1 MNITLRVK
9 QNLHVEGDSIISYET
24 EVARIHPDGI
34 EVFGKY
40 SRTTSKHITFLAGML
55 ELPIKSQPTSRPYFR
70 ELMYGTNVR
79 YDNSVCPKSSTRILT
94 HLKETNDWDT
104 ALVAGLIDDEVS
116 IKDKHIIM
124 EHLSKQ
130 GKNIQ
135 ELRQAVEAMR
145 SFRSKVI

>member
-1 MNITLRVK
+1 
-9 QNLHVEGDSIISYET
+9 
-24 EVARIHPDGI
+24 
-34 EVFGKY
+34 
-40 SRTTSKHITFLAGML
+40 
-55 ELPIKSQPTSRPYFR
+55 
-70 ELMYGTNVR
+70 MYGTNVR

-94 HLKETNDWDT
+94 HLKETKDWDT

-135 ELRQAVEAMR
+135 ELRKAVEAMR